1 VDTART
7 RIWLDLLCFCGPP
20 YGTRLDIKAIESL
33 GINGVRNITGRRW
46 HRRIPCSR
54 SMKGDST
61 FPF

>member
-1 VDTART
+1 L
-7 RIWLDLLCFCGPP
+7 IF
-20 YGTRLDIKAIESL
+20 KAIESL

-61 FPF
+61 FPFWTGQKAKGRGQR